1 MEQVAISPTRKLNC
15 KKRYLFKDDDRISI
29 VYTVYLRS
37 ERGIHVTITQDAVR
51 DGNKWHVKTMMG
63 VHVSATCSFVEL
75 AKTMAMQV
83 QFLAGMAQ
91 EMNDDVEDYVELG
104 GIRKTC
110 VV

>member
-15 KKRYLFKDDDRISI
+15 KKRYEAKTDDYIGI

-37 ERGIHVTITQDAVR
+37 ERGIYVTIIQDATR

-63 VHVSATCSFVEL
+63 VHVSATCSYVEL
-75 AKTMAMQV
+75 AKTMAQQV

-91 EMNDDVEDYVELG
+91 EMNDDVEEYIELG
-104 GIRKTC
+104 GIRKI